1 MRLKHIEVFNALMST
16 GSVVGAARLL
26 FISPPAVSKAL
37 KMVEDELGFLLFQR
51 VQGRLEA
58 TAEAQALYEEVAKIP
73 PQLAALRTLTQ
84 QLKTGDG
91 GLDVHTHDFEVIALV
106 IEGSI
111 TVRCAEIE
119 SVYESG
125 QVFHL
130 AFRQPHS
137 ERYGRNGVKYLASRK
152 SQ

>member
-1 MRLKHIEVFNALMST
+1 MSKDEFLEFLKLQQFPEPVL
-16 GSVVGAARLL
+16 VEQ
-26 FISPPAVSKAL
+26 PA
-37 KMVEDELGFLLFQR
+37 
-51 VQGRLEA
+51 
-58 TAEAQALYEEVAKIP
+58 
-73 PQLAALRTLTQ
+73 
-84 QLKTGDG
+84 DG

-111 TVRCAEIE
+111 IVCCAETE
-119 SVYESG
+119 SLYEPG
-125 QVFHL
+125 QVFYL